1 MFYCFLNEDI
11 QGLTQDPLNI
21 QKEYA
26 QRIGYLC
33 VGDLEKQTL
42 FVAPGYDLTRADE
55 KMLLRC
61 SYDNLKAG
69 LRLLEMHGA
78 NLVETESD
86 IEQIESWHTFG
97 LTSRPIREVSLSELL
112 MASPDTLGA
121 PDKIFLKSK
130 HKGFSAIIDTSR
142 IVRRDPEVVSF
153 LETQCGKYG
162 TQIIVSKYVPIKTD
176 SIGTRETRH
185 IILDG
190 CLANS
195 SRFLHTVKHTVPR
208 SHRVKAQELVH
219 QIKALGT
226 FPSNYVL
233 DLGEF
238 IDDDGTPYLDI
249 VELNPLSCSMCYV
262 NNSIFDVTVP
272 EINELQKTLMMG
284 YEYCYDATRNPQR
297 YMQERSSNRS
307 YVFTSEE
314 RYYFFEAK
322 K

>member
-26 QRIGYLC
+26 QRIGSLC
-33 VGDLEKQTL
+33 IGDLEKQTV
-42 FVAPGYDLTRADE
+42 FIASGYDFANTDE
-55 KMLLRC
+55 KVLLRC

-69 LRLLEMHGA
+69 LLLLEKHGV

-112 MASPDTLGA
+112 MASPDTFGA
-121 PDKIFLKSK
+121 PDKLFLKSK
-130 HKGFSAIIDTSR
+130 HKGFSAIIGTSR

-162 TQIIVSKYVPIKTD
+162 TQIVVSKYVPIKTD

-195 SRFLHTVKHTVPR
+195 SRFLHAVRHTVPR

-262 NNSIFDVTVP
+262 NNSIFDIAVP
-272 EINELQKTLMMG
+272 EISECQKQLLMG
-284 YEYCYDATRNPQR
+284 YEYCYDAINNPHRYTR
-297 YMQERSSNRS
+297 ERTSNIN
-307 YVFTSEE
+307 YTFKSEE
-314 RYYFFEAK
+314 RYSFI
-322 K
+322 

>member
-11 QGLTQDPLNI
+11 KGLTRDPLNI

-26 QRIGYLC
+26 QRIGSLC
-33 VGDLEKQTL
+33 VADLEKQTV
-42 FVAPGYDLTRADE
+42 FIDSGYVFANTDE
-55 KMLLRC
+55 KVLLRC
-61 SYDNLKAG
+61 SYDNLKSG
-69 LRLLEMHGA
+69 LHLLEKHGV

-86 IEQIESWHTFG
+86 IAQIESWHTLG
-97 LTSRPIREVSLSELL
+97 LTDRSIWEVSLSELL
-112 MASPDTLGA
+112 RTFPAALSAT
-121 PDKIFLKSK
+121 DKIFLKSK
-130 HKGFSAIIDTSR
+130 RKGFSAIIGTSR
-142 IVRRDPEVVSF
+142 IMRRDPEVISF

-162 TQIIVSKYVPIKTD
+162 NQIIVSKYVPIKTD

-190 CLANS
+190 RLANS

-208 SHRVKAQELVH
+208 SHKNKAQELIR

-238 IDDDGTPYLDI
+238 FDDNGTPYLDV

-262 NNSIFDVTVP
+262 NNSIFDVAVP
-272 EINELQKTLMMG
+272 EINELKKTLMMG
-284 YEYCYDATRNPQR
+284 YEFCYDALCHPRHYT
-297 YMQERSSNRS
+297 QERTSNRS
-307 YVFTSEE
+307 YEFFSGE
-314 RYYFFEAK
+314 RHSFI
-322 K
+322 

>member
-11 QGLTQDPLNI
+11 KGLNRDSLNI

-26 QRIGYLC
+26 QRIGSLC
-33 VGDLEKQTL
+33 IGDLEKQTV
-42 FVAPGYDLTRADE
+42 FIASGYDSANTDE
-55 KMLLRC
+55 KVLLRC

-69 LRLLEMHGA
+69 LLLLEKHGV

-97 LTSRPIREVSLSELL
+97 LTVRSIWEVSLSELL
-112 MASPDTLGA
+112 RTFPAALSAT
-121 PDKIFLKSK
+121 DKIFLKSK
-130 HKGFSAIIDTSR
+130 RKGFSAIIGTSR
-142 IVRRDPEVVSF
+142 IMRRDPEVISF
-153 LETQCGKYG
+153 LETQCRKYG
-162 TQIIVSKYVPIKTD
+162 NQIIVSKYVPIKAD

-208 SHRVKAQELVH
+208 SHRIKAQELIH

-238 IDDDGTPYLDI
+238 FDDNGTPYLDI

-284 YEYCYDATRNPQR
+284 YEFCYDALCNPRN
-297 YMQERSSNRS
+297 YTQERTSNRS
-307 YVFTSEE
+307 YEFFSGE
-314 RYYFFEAK
+314 RYSFI
-322 K
+322 

>member
-26 QRIGYLC
+26 QRIGSLC

-42 FVAPGYDLTRADE
+42 FVAPGYDLTRAGE

-69 LRLLEMHGA
+69 LRLLETHGA

-86 IEQIESWHTFG
+86 IERIESWHTLN
-97 LTSRPIREVSLSELL
+97 LTCRQIWEVDISELL
-112 MASPDTLGA
+112 AASTEMLIA
-121 PDKIFLKSK
+121 ADKVFLKSK
-130 HKGFSAIIDTSR
+130 HKGFSAVINASR
-142 IVRRDPEVVSF
+142 ITQRDPEVISF
-153 LETQCGKYG
+153 FKTQCGKYG

-219 QIKALGT
+219 QIKMLGA

-233 DLGEF
+233 DLAEF

-262 NNSIFDVTVP
+262 NNSIFDVAVP

-284 YEYCYDATRNPQR
+284 YEFCYDALCNPHH
-297 YMQERSSNRS
+297 YTQERTSNRS
-307 YVFTSEE
+307 YEFVPVE
-314 RYYFFEAK
+314 RYSFV
-322 K
+322 